1 MLRGMIDIQIPA
13 MKTKLLGLIAQTEEE
28 CTKAGKPIEKGTAQ
42 ETLINLSQKLEKLVS
57 SHVHAEGV
65 DKDFWHEIEDELHE
79 MAYKIKQTTPL
90 FAINGALISRELIM
104 DGSDT
109 TNIPKLSLSLDK
121 HQLTGSTCVESKE
134 MAIGGAKWALIF
146 WPAVT
151 TMNKQVSQI
160 KLKCTKL
167 PKGAR
172 SVETTYTITP
182 ENSPSHTKEYS
193 FSLDGLSDGLAVSFQ
208 AATERLVFD
217 VTIQIKVSFIRN
229 TPPAPADTL
238 IFHFCQ

>member
-1 MLRGMIDIQIPA
+1 
-13 MKTKLLGLIAQTEEE
+13 
-28 CTKAGKPIEKGTAQ
+28 
-42 ETLINLSQKLEKLVS
+42 
-57 SHVHAEGV
+57 
-65 DKDFWHEIEDELHE
+65 

-90 FAINGALISRELIM
+90 FAINGALVSRELIM

-109 TNIPKLSLSLDK
+109 TNIPKLSLSLDT
-121 HQLTGSTCVESKE
+121 HQLTGSNCVESKE
-134 MAIGGAKWALIF
+134 MAIGGAKWALIVS
-146 WPAVT
+146 PVMT
-151 TMNKQVSQI
+151 TMKHVC
-160 KLKCTKL
+160 LKCTKL

-193 FSLDGLSDGLAVSFQ
+193 FSLDGLSDGFPVAFQ
-208 AATERLVFD
+208 AATKRLVFD

-229 TPPAPADTL
+229 TAQAPADTL